1 MYVYINCT
9 SPKIDSV
16 AKPGKELSTNFN
28 DTSLFSELHVI
39 TSGLASI
46 FDIKQTAL
54 NKVTQSKL
62 DLIP

>member
-1 MYVYINCT
+1 M
-9 SPKIDSV
+9 SP
-16 AKPGKELSTNFN
+16 NFN
-28 DTSLFSELHVI
+28 GTSLFSELHII

-54 NKVTQSKL
+54 NKITQFKL